1 MTHASSPAL
10 SLLRHPAYVRFLYV
24 RIAASVAQQAQV
36 VAVGW
41 QMYVLT
47 DSPFHLGLI
56 GLVQFIPAVGL
67 FVFTGHVADHYD
79 RRRIACIAQLL
90 EALAVAVLAL
100 ANAADRLTP
109 ALLLAMAFA
118 VGAGRA
124 FEQPS
129 LQSVLPNIVP
139 SAELPRAIAG
149 SSSAAQT
156 AVIAGP
162 ALGGMLVEISPTLV
176 YAVCALLWI
185 SAGLAMLGIAMTAKP
200 AADAPADS
208 DSGSD
213 SESQSKPA
221 IKSAATAEAGPAVR
235 ASPRDLK
242 TLFSGLIFILNQK
255 VVLGAILIDLFAVV
269 LGNPMAVLPIFARD
283 IFHAGPLGFGVLR
296 AAPAAGAIAIALVLA
311 RWPVSGRV
319 GRIMFATVTVY
330 GLATVLFGLSSRFG
344 LALLAL
350 AAVGA
355 ADTVSVVIRQTMVQ
369 LRTPDGM
376 RGRVYA
382 VNSMV
387 TNTSNQLGI
396 FRAGTAAAMFG
407 TVPSVLIGG
416 FTTIAIVLIST
427 KIFRE
432 LYAAD
437 RYHEERP

>member
-1 MTHASSPAL
+1 MTRDSSRPV

-41 QMYVLT
+41 QMYELT
-47 DSPFHLGLI
+47 NSPFHLGLI

-79 RRRIACIAQLL
+79 RRWVAAMAQTI
-90 EALAVAVLAL
+90 EAAAVAGLAF
-100 ANAADRLTP
+100 ANATNTLAP
-109 ALLLAMAFA
+109 GLLLTMAFV
-118 VGAGRA
+118 VGTGRA

-139 SAELPRAIAG
+139 SELLARAIAG
-149 SSSAAQT
+149 SSSASQT

-176 YAVCALLWI
+176 FTVCALLWL
-185 SAGLAMLGIAMTAKP
+185 SAAVVMLGIAMKAEPPEAKP
-200 AADAPADS
+200 A
-208 DSGSD
+208 
-213 SESQSKPA
+213 E
-221 IKSAATAEAGPAVR
+221 R
-235 ASPRDLK
+235 APRDLK
-242 TLFSGLIFILNQK
+242 TLFGGLTFIMHRK
-255 VVLGAILIDLFAVV
+255 AVLGAILLDLFAVV
-269 LGNPMAVLPIFARD
+269 LGNPTAVLPIFARD
-283 IFHAGPLGFGVLR
+283 IYLAGPLAFGVLR
-296 AAPAAGAIAIALVLA
+296 AAPAAGAIATALILA
-311 RWPVSGRV
+311 RWPISDRI

-330 GLATVLFGLSSRFG
+330 GVATILFALAPDFG
-344 LALLAL
+344 LALAAL
-350 AAVGA
+350 AVVGA
-355 ADTVSVVIRQTMVQ
+355 ADTISVVIRQTMVQ
-369 LRTPDGM
+369 LRTPDHM

-396 FRAGTAAAMFG
+396 FRAGTAAAAFG

-416 FTTIAIVLIST
+416 ISTIAIVLIST

-432 LYAAD
+432 LYDAD
-437 RYHEERP
+437 RYQDRHL